1 MGGWETHTFNP
12 CDAFFCNFSSF
23 FLQKFENSW
32 HVKPLTIFLLFC
44 FEWLCL
50 CWHFDWLE
58 LQEKI
63 FAWKDVQEKK
73 RYRWHMG
80 WNFTILCQVG
90 WPDNET
96 AKLHANM
103 GSLSTSG
110 ESLLWLQASLRCS
123 GVGVVGIRSQGP
135 TYLRTERLFL
145 QSRLPA
151 GWYQGYSLCKVISYI
166 TLLLLSGLWWSVL
179 NFFKKEYNSQ
189 QTRKDDTLTW
199 SIRPLQF
206 SHCGWI
212 FYILRLL
219 LFYVPDTFFSFSW

>member
-12 CDAFFCNFSSF
+12 CDAFFCNFPSF
-23 FLQKFENSW
+23 FLQKFENCW

-44 FEWLCL
+44 FKWLCL

-110 ESLLWLQASLRCS
+110 NLFCDSRLLWDARGWGWLESEVKAPHIWELKDFFSKA
-123 GVGVVGIRSQGP
+123 G
-135 TYLRTERLFL
+135 FL
-145 QSRLPA
+145 LVDT
-151 GWYQGYSLCKVISYI
+151 KVIHYAK
-166 TLLLLSGLWWSVL
+166 LLVTSHYFC
-179 NFFKKEYNSQ
+179 NQAF
-189 QTRKDDTLTW
+189 DD
-199 SIRPLQF
+199 QF
-206 SHCGWI
+206 
-212 FYILRLL
+212 
-219 LFYVPDTFFSFSW
+219 